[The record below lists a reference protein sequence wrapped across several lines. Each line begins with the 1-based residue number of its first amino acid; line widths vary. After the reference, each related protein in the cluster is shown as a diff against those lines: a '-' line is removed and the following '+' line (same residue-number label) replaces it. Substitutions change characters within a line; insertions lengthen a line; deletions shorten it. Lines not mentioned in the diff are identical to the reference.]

1 MKYCSK
7 CNAPAFDNQNFC
19 QKCGKKFEEL
29 PHNLKN
35 KNKAYKIFQTV
46 KTKGFRFIKNYKHF
60 KELPKKSKI
69 KHVAYPIIF
78 VLVFSI
84 FVNGFSN
91 NDANVSSTV
100 KDTNQ
105 HNNAVVLTYC
115 DEKRAFFN
123 FTYKE
128 FVEQFN
134 LMIAKNYPNYSP
146 LSEDSALS
154 KFSELTVSCLIGQ
167 KSIYKK
173 LTDDI
178 VLCTVC
184 ELRTSNER
192 SPFDSNIAEVYI
204 LADKNECDI
213 NEISSLYKDIL
224 KIVNPNYS
232 DEEINNYTNQI
243 VPSSFSGV
251 DNTELFDENI
261 RFANEYI
268 NFCDYNV
275 FSISASK
282 SEELKRELENYEN
295 VACSNDQLK
304 KAVKILQSNSV
315 QNDLGLSSNLYYTI
329 CSVLGGN
336 PEITGEVDYY
346 GNINVR
352 FSGTYQGGIDASVT
366 YKVSLEYGD
375 CMFSSSSLNWDYVM
389 AAYKMG

>member
-1 MKYCSK
+1 MKNCSR
-7 CNAPAFDNQNFC
+7 CNAPAFDNQNYC
-19 QKCGKKFEEL
+19 QKCGKQFEEL
-29 PHNLKN
+29 SHNFKI
-35 KNKAYKIFQTV
+35 KNKADKIYQTV
-46 KTKGFRFIKNYKHF
+46 KTKGIKFIKNYKHF
-60 KELPKKSKI
+60 KQLPKKSKV
-69 KHVAYPIIF
+69 KHITYPI
-78 VLVFSI
+78 VLLLIFSI
-84 FVNGFSN
+84 VVNGISN
-91 NDANVSSTV
+91 NGANVSSTV

-154 KFSELTVSCLIGQ
+154 KFSELTVNCQIGQ

-173 LTDDI
+173 LTDNI

-184 ELRTSNER
+184 ELRTSKER
-192 SPFDSNIAEVYI
+192 SPFDANIAEVYI
-204 LADKNECDI
+204 LADKYECDI
-213 NEISSLYKDIL
+213 EEISSLYKDIL

-232 DEEINNYTNQI
+232 VEEINNYTNQI

-268 NFCDYNV
+268 DLCDYSV

-295 VACSNDQLK
+295 VACSNNQLK
-304 KAVKILQSNSV
+304 KAIKILQSNSV

-352 FSGTYQGGIDASVT
+352 FSGTYEGGIDASVT

-389 AAYKMG
+389 STYKMG